1 MLIFG
6 WNTENIHWEKEKLS
20 IFHGNFRL
28 QYHRIADPMSGK
40 TACVWK
46 RKMWELA
53 LLQKKNRHHRRHQ
66 AKNLVILKPLVSKP
80 ERCRHGKK
88 SGFPWTPETATP
100 NRISSRRGTHPRA
113 ERIPCWPRL
122 RNCNQVDQTPFALT
136 RTKAWRIL
144 WINSLLDRSLRRGD
158 FGFPDNVF

>member
-80 ERCRHGKK
+80 ERCRNQAFHGHQKPLPQTE
-88 SGFPWTPETATP
+88 FPLDEAHTPEPKGYRVDLGSATVPSWP
-100 NRISSRRGTHPRA
+100 NSLRPYTHKSLTNPLDKLVA
-113 ERIPCWPRL
+113 GSIPKKRRL
-122 RNCNQVDQTPFALT
+122 RVPWQCVLT
-136 RTKAWRIL
+136 
-144 WINSLLDRSLRRGD
+144 
-158 FGFPDNVF
+158 

>member
-1 MLIFG
+1 MLIFR

-53 LLQKKNRHHRRHQ
+53 LLQKKKQASPTSPSKKLGDILGSWNHLFQSLKGVAMARNQTFHGHQ
-66 AKNLVILKPLVSKP
+66 KPLPQTEFPLDEAHTPKP
-80 ERCRHGKK
+80 KGYRVDLG
-88 SGFPWTPETATP
+88 SAT
-100 NRISSRRGTHPRA
+100 
-113 ERIPCWPRL
+113 
-122 RNCNQVDQTPFALT
+122 V
-136 RTKAWRIL
+136 TKATKL
-144 WINSLLDRSLRRGD
+144 PSPLHAQKPDES
-158 FGFPDNVF
+158 FG

>member
-1 MLIFG
+1 MAIFDD
-6 WNTENIHWEKEKLS
+6 NIIGLLTLCREKRHASGSEKCGSWL
-20 IFHGNFRL
+20 
-28 QYHRIADPMSGK
+28 Y
-40 TACVWK
+40 C
-46 RKMWELA
+46 
-53 LLQKKNRHHRRHQ
+53 KKKQTSPTSPSN
-66 AKNLVILKPLVSKP
+66 NLVICPRVLKPLASKP

-88 SGFPWTPETATP
+88 SGFRWTPETATP
-100 NRISSRRGTHPRA
+100 NRISSRRGTHPKA

-158 FGFPDNVF
+158 FGPLDNVLNVINNIG